1 MVSAAVAVSTGALVF
16 NIMFMIVLVQSAGGL
31 FAACNAMGFF
41 EVSVA
46 ECEAMGSTFL
56 KRAGDME
63 KDLWTAALVFPR
75 VEACLF
81 LGMGLGSVYAF
92 FLLARGTKEVAVI
105 HFMHAVWAVTV
116 CLCHAQ
122 NAGLFGMTP
131 EPNVLSGAK
140 LAPFVVM
147 TGVQAVLYWSA
158 FFLTFGKEPPKLKKK

>member
-1 MVSAAVAVSTGALVF
+1 MVSDAVAVSNGALIL

-41 EVSVA
+41 GVSVA

-56 KRAGDME
+56 KQGGDKE

-92 FLLARGTKEVAVI
+92 FFLARGTKEVAVI

-116 CLCHAQ
+116 SLCHAQ
-122 NAGLFGMTP
+122 NAGFFGMTP
-131 EPNVLSGAK
+131 EANVLSGAK
-140 LAPFVVM
+140 LGGFVTL
-147 TGVQAVLYWSA
+147 TGVQALVYSCA
-158 FFLTFGKEPPKLKKK
+158 FFLTFGKEPPKLKM